1 MSLPVISVVIVSLC
15 QDLEFSC
22 GAGRE
27 GGERGREGREEDE
40 EDKERGKGKRK
51 RGKQEDEG
59 TGMVI
64 KR

>member
-1 MSLPVISVVIVSLC
+1 MSLPVVSVVIVSLC

-27 GGERGREGREEDE
+27 GQERGREGREEDE
-40 EDKERGKGKRK
+40 EDKERGREGR
-51 RGKQEDEG
+51 EEEEG